1 MVLKTLHQIW
11 LQGGEPPALA
21 TAARS
26 VAHVAGWSCAIW
38 SAADVSNLTKASQAL
53 FRALSPRC
61 CHISQQSNVLRYLI
75 LRDQGGLYL
84 DTDVDLRAMPEG
96 LTDAWIASCHG
107 RHGVSGFAMA
117 APANHSSLERIVANL
132 STIDL
137 TKHAETGPVLLS
149 QNLEGFNLWSV
160 AAWRDTE
167 GGPSAIYGHHLC
179 SGRARGTFV
188 MPPAAVPV

>member
-1 MVLKTLHQIW
+1 MVLKTLHQVW
-11 LQGGEPPALA
+11 LQGGDPPALA

-26 VAHVAGWSCAIW
+26 VAHAAGWSYAIW
-38 SAADVSNLTKASQAL
+38 SAADVSNLTKASQDI

-61 CHISQQSNVLRYLI
+61 LHISQQSNVLRYLV

-96 LTDAWIASCHG
+96 LTDAWAASAG
-107 RHGVSGFAMA
+107 RGVSGFALA
-117 APANHSSLERIVANL
+117 APANHPSIARIVHKL

-137 TKHAETGPVLLS
+137 AKHAEAGPVLLS
-149 QNLEGFNLWSV
+149 QNLEGFNLWPV

-167 GGPSAIYGHHLC
+167 GVPSAIYGHHLGT
-179 SGRARGTFV
+179 GRSRGTFAL
-188 MPPAAVPV
+188 PPVAVPA